1 MTTVRFAPSPTGYL
15 HIGNARTA
23 LFNWL
28 TALKDNG
35 QFVLRLDDTDQAR
48 STKEFADAITE
59 DLNWL
64 GIHPHLTVAQSDRI
78 ALYDTAVVKLIGSGQ
93 LYPAYEQPDELDRRR
108 KRQMARGL
116 PPVYDRAALKLT
128 DDEKAA
134 LEAEGRKPHWRFK
147 LSPGKVAFH
156 DLVRGDVEV
165 DATSLSDPVL
175 VREDGSYLYTLPS
188 VVDDIDLGITHVIR
202 GEDHVA
208 NTGVQI
214 QIFEALGAKAPV
226 FAHHNLLTTAS
237 GTSLSKRSGAL
248 SLRSL
253 KNEGFE
259 PMAVASLATLTGSA
273 EDVHAYQDLAS
284 LSTHLDLGKT
294 SKSASKF
301 DPDDIGKLNAAFLH
315 NLDYDT
321 ARPRLQALGADL
333 GAAFWAAI
341 QPNLQKFDDVKLW
354 AEIVSTPGHA
364 VIDDEAFIRDAAALL
379 PPEPWSGETWKAWTS
394 AVKDKTG
401 RKGKDLFMPLRKA
414 LTGLEHGPDM
424 SALLPLIPPNVA
436 LEKLRV
442 SHSI

>member
-28 TALKDNG
+28 TALRHDG

-48 STKEFADAITE
+48 STKEFADAISE

-64 GIHPHLTVAQSDRI
+64 GIYPHVTVAQSDRI
-78 ALYDTAVVKLIGSGQ
+78 ALYDAAVVKLIGSGQ
-93 LYPAYEQPDELDRRR
+93 LYPAYESPDELDRRR
-108 KRQMARGL
+108 KRQMARGQ

-128 DDEKAA
+128 DAEKAT

-147 LSPGKVAFH
+147 LSPGKVKFH

-165 DATSLSDPVL
+165 DAESLSDPVL

-214 QIFEALGAKAPV
+214 QIFEALGAKAPI

-237 GTSLSKRSGAL
+237 GEGLSKRSGAL

-253 KNEGFE
+253 QNEGFE
-259 PMAVASLATLTGSA
+259 PMAIASLATLTGSA
-273 EDVHAYQDLAS
+273 EDVHAYKDLAS

-315 NLDYDT
+315 ALDYET
-321 ARPRLQALGADL
+321 ARPRLEALGADL
-333 GAAFWAAI
+333 GPAFWAAV
-341 QPNLQKFDDVKLW
+341 QQNLQKFGDVKLW
-354 AEIVSTPGHA
+354 AEIVTLPRHA
-364 VIDDEAFIRDAAALL
+364 VIEDAAFIAEAAALL
-379 PPEPWSGETWKAWTS
+379 PAAPWSNETWKAWTS

-424 SALLPLIPPNVA
+424 SALLPLIPTNVA
-436 LEKLRV
+436 LEKLRAT
-442 SHSI
+442 H